1 MVYVRHH
8 ARELG
13 SGNSDLIV
21 LSLQFPIT
29 PPLSSRMGMTLGVG
43 SEVVWRMLAK
53 EWVST
58 QPQRR
63 AV

>member
-1 MVYVRHH
+1 MGGVRHQ
-8 ARELG
+8 AGELG

-21 LSLQFPIT
+21 LSLQFPT
-29 PPLSSRMGMTLGVG
+29 KPPLSSRMDVTLGVG